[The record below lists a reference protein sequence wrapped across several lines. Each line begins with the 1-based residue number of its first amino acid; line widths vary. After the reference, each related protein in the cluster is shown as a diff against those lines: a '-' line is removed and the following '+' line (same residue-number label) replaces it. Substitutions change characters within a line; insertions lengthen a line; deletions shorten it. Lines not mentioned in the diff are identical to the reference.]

1 MLDKEK
7 IIKNAKVY
15 HDRAVSYGVSNDE
28 LLSLLGIEFITAPCT
43 TSSNMYGAY
52 EGGLI
57 KHLLNVTKHAVRV
70 NTSLSDSKKV
80 DEKSLIRV
88 SLVHQIGKAKMFIP
102 QESEWHRKN
111 KGEMFT
117 WNESL
122 LSMTVAERS
131 VYYLLKS
138 GVELT
143 EDEVYAIHN
152 FNSDFASRPLKA
164 EGEKIAAILR
174 VANLIATIEEK

>member
-28 LLSLLGIEFITAPCT
+28 LLSLLGSEFITAPCT

-102 QESEWHRKN
+102 HFGRKN
-111 KGEMFT
+111 DGT
-117 WNESL
+117 IVSL
-122 LSMTVAERS
+122 SSSFSSYTFLS
-131 VYYLLKS
+131 
-138 GVELT
+138 
-143 EDEVYAIHN
+143 
-152 FNSDFASRPLKA
+152 AS
-164 EGEKIAAILR
+164 
-174 VANLIATIEEK
+174 IE